1 MCSPLGGYGPPFLLE
16 AAMRLTPNTRRGW
29 ADYYIKRYN
38 KYGRESS
45 AHMALFYLFLVEDE
59 EWEDRHEDD
68 TDHWW

>member
-1 MCSPLGGYGPPFLLE
+1 
-16 AAMRLTPNTRRGW
+16 MRLTINTRRGW
-29 ADYYIKRYN
+29 ADYYIKRYD
-38 KYGRESS
+38 KYGQESA